1 MTDEEKK
8 ITALQDDFLDSIIAD
23 LESYH
28 ITDLLSD
35 EFACW
40 CMSNDFIAFNLRNE
54 INSYMSK
61 LKAEDVS
68 NLKELK

>member
-1 MTDEEKK
+1 MKKK
-8 ITALQDDFLDSIIAD
+8 IKALRDDFLDSIIAD

-35 EFACW
+35 EFADW
-40 CMSNDFIAFNLRNE
+40 CVSNDFIPFNLRNE
-54 INSYMSK
+54 INSYVSK
-61 LKAEDVS
+61 LKAEEIS